1 MRGLA
6 FLLLALSLV
15 GSTSGAKKN
24 KENDM
29 PGMNK
34 DWEEQMRQR
43 REAHAAEMR
52 HYNSIPNDKVT
63 DWSIHK
69 DVDDSMYW
77 FSRSLKRSTREPPKG
92 WTRDKSGTW
101 VAPPRVRDEL

>member
-1 MRGLA
+1 MRGL
-6 FLLLALSLV
+6 LIIVVALSLI
-15 GSTSGAKKN
+15 GSVAGAKKK
-24 KENDM
+24 KEDEM

-43 REAHAAEMR
+43 REAHAAEMK
-52 HYNSIPNDKVT
+52 HYNSIPNDKVS
-63 DWSIHK
+63 DWTIHK

-92 WTRDKSGTW
+92 WTKDKSGNW
-101 VAPPRVRDEL
+101 VAPPRNRDEL